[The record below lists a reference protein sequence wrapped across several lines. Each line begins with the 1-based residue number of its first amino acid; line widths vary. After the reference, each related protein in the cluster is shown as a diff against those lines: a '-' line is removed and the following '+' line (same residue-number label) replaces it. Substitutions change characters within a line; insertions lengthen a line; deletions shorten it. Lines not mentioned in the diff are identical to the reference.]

1 MRETEARGGVGLP
14 TAVDASDPGCDG
26 SAWAGSCPGA
36 ATEPAVTQRRE
47 IVRLAFGGD
56 VHGESNIRRALAA
69 GENPFASVAPW
80 LREADVAIVNL
91 ETTVGSGGT
100 RQPKAF
106 SFRAPSSLLDAAAT
120 AGIDVVN
127 LGNNH
132 AWDFGGDGLV
142 ATLGEVRRASLMSV
156 GAGRSAA
163 DAYAP
168 AIVEV
173 DGVRVAFLGFSRVT
187 ASWATLAAEARAGV
201 AHGFD
206 LLRASSAVR
215 EAKRRAD
222 VVVVSVH
229 MGRERA
235 ACPTTRDRAFADVML
250 EAGASIVAGH
260 HPHVLQPIEHRD
272 GKLVA
277 YSLGNLV
284 FDGRTGPRPTGVLTV
299 EVTRGG
305 DVLRYEW
312 AAASLVS
319 GIPQAVDVDA
329 QASSE
334 RALRELEVACRSRE
348 GAVAMRPRG
357 NAGGIEP

>member
-1 MRETEARGGVGLP
+1 VATRAVRRET
-14 TAVDASDPGCDG
+14 
-26 SAWAGSCPGA
+26 
-36 ATEPAVTQRRE
+36 
-47 IVRLAFGGD
+47 IRLAFGGD

-69 GENPFASVAPW
+69 GEDPFASVAPW

-91 ETTVGSGGT
+91 ETTVGRGGT

-120 AGIDVVN
+120 AGVDVVN

-132 AWDFGGDGLV
+132 AWDFGADGLA
-142 ATLGEVRRASLMSV
+142 ATLGEVRRASMVSV
-156 GAGRSAA
+156 GAGRTAA

-168 AIVEV
+168 AVVDV

-235 ACPTTRDRAFADVML
+235 ACPTTRDRAFADAML
-250 EAGASIVAGH
+250 QAGASIVAGH
-260 HPHVLQPIEHRD
+260 HPHVLQPVEHHD

-284 FDGRTGPRPTGVLTV
+284 FDGRTGPRATGVLTV

-305 DVLRYEW
+305 DVLAYEW

-319 GIPQAVDVDA
+319 GIPQAVDADA

-334 RALRELEVACRSRE
+334 RALRDLEVACRSRE
-348 GAVAMRPRG
+348 AAVAVRPRG
-357 NAGGIEP
+357 RAGGSER